1 MEDSLGSDGSLNDE
15 EEDMKST
22 EDELDDYVKPSFWLF
37 IERNKKTSS
46 QVDLLEVKFYLYC
59 G

>member
-1 MEDSLGSDGSLNDE
+1 MEDSLGSDSSLNDD
-15 EEDMKST
+15 EEDKRST

-37 IERNKKTSS
+37 IERTKKISS